1 MDIGIEKILMSMAI
15 DGIEIEVIKEM
26 LSIVIGTNKANY
38 P

>member
-1 MDIGIEKILMSMAI
+1 MDIGIEKILMSTAI